1 MQLIPTQE
9 VAMPAGMENKDKIVF
24 GNIHQIYDW
33 HREYVTLLLVI
44 SERERHRPSVCPLS
58 VCLSVMFVHP
68 TRAIEIFANIFTLF
82 DTLAIC

>member
-33 HREYVTLLLVI
+33 HREYVTLSLASCLI
-44 SERERHRPSVCPLS
+44 NACTAPSGTPPCRRRQLIDW
-58 VCLSVMFVHP
+58 LHKA
-68 TRAIEIFANIFTLF
+68 TT
-82 DTLAIC
+82 